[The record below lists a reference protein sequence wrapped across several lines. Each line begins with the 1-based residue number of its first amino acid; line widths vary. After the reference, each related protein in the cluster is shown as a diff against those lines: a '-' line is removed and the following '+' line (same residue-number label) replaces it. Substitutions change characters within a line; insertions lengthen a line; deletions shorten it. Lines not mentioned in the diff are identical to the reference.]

1 VISPDFKLFCFYKGN
16 VCRYTEARYVDYG
29 SALATFRVFARAA
42 AATTGMTAAQR
53 DALVA
58 ALPGPGEVSPSTG
71 SGRVVGGGGGVEG
84 GVGGGASASE
94 GGDAAGV
101 VVAGTSSA
109 KGGGGGGGADGV
121 GLGKIRASQHVLNA
135 VIRAG
140 LPVDGRFGPK
150 SAAALGR
157 FLAHANTAGDDD
169 SDAVVLSYNA
179 EAKKAL
185 AALEVVVPDLKCVN
199 QKHLAAVGP
208 LYKFDPVLDP

>member
-1 VISPDFKLFCFYKGN
+1 

-58 ALPGPGEVSPSTG
+58 ALPGPGEVSPSSG
-71 SGRVVGGGGGVEG
+71 SGRIVGGGG
-84 GVGGGASASE
+84 GGGASASE

-101 VVAGTSSA
+101 VVAGTSSV

-121 GLGKIRASQHVLNA
+121 GLGKIRALQHVLNA
-135 VIRAG
+135 VLRAG

-150 SAAALGR
+150 SAAQLGR

-169 SDAVVLSYNA
+169 SDAAVLSYDA
-179 EAKKAL
+179 EARDAL
-185 AALEVVVPDLKCVN
+185 VRAFRAAAA
-199 QKHLAAVGP
+199 AAVGAAG
-208 LYKFDPVLDP
+208 VGEMG